1 MNKEPNSREM
11 TYSLKGKT
19 TTDEIPNDFIRFNEW
34 IGLPV
39 KLGKTMPIFDYEM
52 ELFDSLMENKMLW
65 ICKATGLGITE
76 FMIRFMV
83 WYALTDKTAKGTRM
97 LIVTGPNWD
106 LAKNIILRIKNL
118 FNEKSYLIKESTNLA
133 VILNN
138 GTRLQAQ
145 PSNHIDSS
153 RSFDDISVFYVDEA
167 NFFNVVDDSNVR
179 TVAERYIAKTNPFI
193 IWVSTPY
200 YPRGVFFDIGNE
212 AQCRYKRFWM
222 DYKRGLNRI
231 YSEEDIEEQKLSP
244 SFASEYCLQWGLGTG
259 NIFAEINVEKYDTS
273 QQGQSILAI
282 DPAYGS
288 SKFAIIQ
295 AEVRE
300 NVCYILDATTF
311 ERPSQTAVIE
321 FIKKKLELY
330 SITDVIVDS
339 SNAGLVT
346 ELNQFCNV
354 SPFNFRE
361 LGQDATLNA
370 VKTMNEKRVVIH
382 PRFKDLLTEL
392 QLARFNERGTVA
404 KKILTMDLFD
414 AFIMTLHKLK
424 TSRIRILSVPMGKT
438 LNTIAMMESDFV
450 CVQCKGDNHSHTAHT
465 MWIEDEDE
473 DVKAFNCQCDKCL
486 IE

>member
-153 RSFDDISVFYVDEA
+153 RSFDDISVFYVD
-167 NFFNVVDDSNVR
+167 
-179 TVAERYIAKTNPFI
+179 
-193 IWVSTPY
+193 
-200 YPRGVFFDIGNE
+200 
-212 AQCRYKRFWM
+212 
-222 DYKRGLNRI
+222 
-231 YSEEDIEEQKLSP
+231 
-244 SFASEYCLQWGLGTG
+244 
-259 NIFAEINVEKYDTS
+259 
-273 QQGQSILAI
+273 
-282 DPAYGS
+282 
-288 SKFAIIQ
+288 
-295 AEVRE
+295 
-300 NVCYILDATTF
+300 
-311 ERPSQTAVIE
+311 
-321 FIKKKLELY
+321 
-330 SITDVIVDS
+330 
-339 SNAGLVT
+339 
-346 ELNQFCNV
+346 
-354 SPFNFRE
+354 
-361 LGQDATLNA
+361 
-370 VKTMNEKRVVIH
+370 
-382 PRFKDLLTEL
+382 
-392 QLARFNERGTVA
+392 
-404 KKILTMDLFD
+404 
-414 AFIMTLHKLK
+414 
-424 TSRIRILSVPMGKT
+424 
-438 LNTIAMMESDFV
+438 
-450 CVQCKGDNHSHTAHT
+450 
-465 MWIEDEDE
+465 
-473 DVKAFNCQCDKCL
+473 
-486 IE
+486 